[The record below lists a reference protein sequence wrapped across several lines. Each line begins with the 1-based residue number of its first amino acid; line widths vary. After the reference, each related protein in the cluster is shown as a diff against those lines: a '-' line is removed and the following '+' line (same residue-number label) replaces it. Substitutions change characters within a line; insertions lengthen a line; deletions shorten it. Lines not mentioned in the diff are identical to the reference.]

1 MKTIT
6 ANRAAR
12 LLLIFTAIF
21 LSISVSAQENTL
33 SEKEILLEKRIPD
46 WVKPVI
52 KKANLMDT
60 YIISDTIN
68 PFYLEA
74 DFNGDKFE
82 DIAFYIISKTDG
94 KSGILIIHRQT
105 NIHYII
111 GAGKDFG
118 MGDSMPWLKI
128 WNVHRDKTIK
138 SFTNE
143 KEQMTLKYPA
153 IRIVKNDAISA
164 YFYWTGK
171 KYKTFNQLY

>member
-1 MKTIT
+1 MKARFILFTVTILL
-6 ANRAAR
+6 ANSLA
-12 LLLIFTAIF
+12 
-21 LSISVSAQENTL
+21 AQETTKT
-33 SEKEILLEKRIPD
+33 EKELLLEKRIPD
-46 WVKPVI
+46 WVKPVLA
-52 KKANLMDT
+52 KSDLKNYT
-60 YIISDTIN
+60 ISDTIN

-105 NIHYII
+105 NVHFII

-118 MGDSMPWLKI
+118 MGESMPWLKV

-138 SFTNE
+138 SFTDE
-143 KEQMTLKYPA
+143 KEQMSLKYPA
-153 IRIVKNDAISA
+153 VRIVKTDAISA